1 MCVGF
6 TTCAWKRSIIEV
18 AADQRNSFLYL
29 SHKSKLTT
37 LCTYSLLI
45 NWSLDQIIKFYKV
58 HSHILYTHTVIRNA
72 SYTLHLNQTLRKMW
86 DSERLKTK
94 ETLCEEPSMMCG
106 ALPSWKYMAQPPQF
120 FFKSPLDHVSQHI
133 FCDIFFFVPLRRLI
147 AWWLHWAKLKMN
159 HIKSYHHVQSP
170 AVSPLYEHHHTLYF
184 RGEAGAV
191 YRSMPAIWAC
201 IRFTLAAEGPS
212 LSRTCT
218 FVHFTHQF
226 HNLFMSS
233 Q

>member
-45 NWSLDQIIKFYKV
+45 NWSLDQIMKFYKV

-94 ETLCEEPSMMCG
+94 ETVRSRPWCVELYHPENIWLNPHSSFSKALWTMCHNTSFVISFSLYPS
-106 ALPSWKYMAQPPQF
+106 ADW
-120 FFKSPLDHVSQHI
+120 
-133 FCDIFFFVPLRRLI
+133 
-147 AWWLHWAKLKMN
+147 
-159 HIKSYHHVQSP
+159 
-170 AVSPLYEHHHTLYF
+170 
-184 RGEAGAV
+184 
-191 YRSMPAIWAC
+191 
-201 IRFTLAAEGPS
+201 
-212 LSRTCT
+212 
-218 FVHFTHQF
+218 
-226 HNLFMSS
+226 
-233 Q
+233 

>member
-29 SHKSKLTT
+29 LHKSKLTT

-58 HSHILYTHTVIRNA
+58 HSHILHTHTVIRNA
-72 SYTLHLNQTLRKMW
+72 SYTLHLNQTQKNVRQWKAQNKRNCVRSRPWCVELYHPENIWLNPHSSFSKALW
-86 DSERLKTK
+86 T
-94 ETLCEEPSMMCG
+94 MCHNT
-106 ALPSWKYMAQPPQF
+106 SF
-120 FFKSPLDHVSQHI
+120 VISFS
-133 FCDIFFFVPLRRLI
+133 FVPLRRLI